1 MNLVN
6 GFAIIIFL
14 VIVYL
19 LSKIIIEK
27 NGQAISNRE
36 ISRLYIF
43 STTFMVLL
51 SILISLPL
59 EVASM
64 KFLFKYMMTEMMTGW
79 ISFYLDPMILVK
91 MVSMGLGSYAI
102 VAFLE
107 YRRIR
112 RIPMDEALKNVE

>member
-27 NGQAISNRE
+27 NGQAISMTKILGYSNRE

-64 KFLFKYMMTEMMTGW
+64 
-79 ISFYLDPMILVK
+79 
-91 MVSMGLGSYAI
+91 
-102 VAFLE
+102 
-107 YRRIR
+107 
-112 RIPMDEALKNVE
+112 